1 MRATASIPKIQL
13 ARQLLLISALLAS
26 AGCYPWHETY
36 FSPSTTTE
44 SAVPNKCAF
53 RVGARGSI
61 KLNLGPAT
69 LFASMNPG
77 ATYLEIFVA
86 RIKVQ
91 GLTLSHGP
99 VVISSPGGLQSYLP
113 PHLTVTEVITDP
125 RDQHILQPN
134 YHQSREMP
142 YTHDV
147 QMDMGYQYE
156 FVIKELPVEEPSF
169 ILSMPSLRL
178 NGQTLSVPPITFTK
192 IMEWRM
198 DPLVLNC

>member
-1 MRATASIPKIQL
+1 VWVPVHKSRRPL
-13 ARQLLLISALLAS
+13 VRYLLLISALVAS
-26 AGCYPWHETY
+26 TSCYPWHETY
-36 FSPSTTTE
+36 FSPSTATE

-53 RVGARGSI
+53 RIGARGSL

-77 ATYLEIFVA
+77 AKYLEIFVA
-86 RIKVQ
+86 GIRAQ

-99 VVISSPGGLQSYLP
+99 VIISSPRGPQSHLSA
-113 PHLTVTEVITDP
+113 HLTVTEVLTDP
-125 RDQHILQPN
+125 RDRRMLQPN
-134 YHQSREMP
+134 YHQSQEML

-156 FVIKELPVEEPSF
+156 FVIKELPVEEPFF

-178 NGQTLSVPPITFTK
+178 NGQTLSIPPITFTK
-192 IMEWRM
+192 ITEWRM
-198 DPLVLNC
+198 EPVVLNC